1 MEGWAGPIIKN
12 LQENPR
18 RIVVPSI
25 TALDPDTWQEI
36 SPYGGGTKMCL
47 TWNADFVWCNSYPG
61 PYVPIMSGGLL
72 AITRFWWEETGGY
85 DEHMLSWGGE
95 NLDQSLRTWLCG
107 GEIMVA
113 EGSRVAHM
121 WRDPA
126 KPKTMLHYAIPT
138 DHVRR
143 NRLRASQAW
152 LGPWAEK
159 VKSFPEFED
168 FLDGGRLEVGDLSNV
183 ESFRKRLKCHGFE
196 EYLDR
201 FQDLYFG
208 TGRLPS
214 TTFHLRER
222 TTGFC
227 LNLVPGWHGSQKTEA
242 RFVLAPCS
250 ARSELQKL
258 HGSNMNPQGGC
269 CSGLQVWNW
278 DHCMAVYERRGS
290 VNADS
295 CEGAGDVIA
304 QRIRLD
310 EGGALVWED
319 RAACIAPKEVAPSH
333 DAQAAPPK
341 AVLREA
347 CRAKVEDDA
356 ASGGFRVV
364 LPAGGDH
371 GAGVPGQR
379 LCLAVPAVGT
389 PEDAHGA
396 ALRFLPCEAV
406 PDASLFARGLPKGDG
421 RHQIKAPQGLC
432 LDAASGQGLI
442 SYLCANLDQANP
454 NQLFAA
460 MQGDAFRWNAKALGS
475 EVDWC
480 VDGEGFDGQVV
491 ELAPCSTSSEA
502 AGTDGLPAE
511 VGREAALNEVPKLG
525 QGFARVSVDG
535 EDGVF
540 ELREAVE
547 AHEGEHPEVRCL
559 THVSKSGEMV
569 LTAAPCSGT
578 LPSQRWRFQE
588 PSEKGDIGGKLKAAS
603 GNLCID
609 AGSTKPLLFACMP
622 GHDFLGQRW
631 VLHRNGWI
639 EAPRY
644 WADNGR
650 KKLAARCLDS
660 RPFRDVELVGAE
672 CRGPEQ
678 ASIVWEKLWET
689 TPLETRLLQ
698 EAHSAKAAAEA
709 TKSEGQEE

>member
-1 MEGWAGPIIKN
+1 
-12 LQENPR
+12 
-18 RIVVPSI
+18 
-25 TALDPDTWQEI
+25 
-36 SPYGGGTKMCL
+36 
-47 TWNADFVWCNSYPG
+47 
-61 PYVPIMSGGLL
+61 
-72 AITRFWWEETGGY
+72 
-85 DEHMLSWGGE
+85 
-95 NLDQSLRTWLCG
+95 
-107 GEIMVA
+107 
-113 EGSRVAHM
+113 
-121 WRDPA
+121 
-126 KPKTMLHYAIPT
+126 
-138 DHVRR
+138 
-143 NRLRASQAW
+143 
-152 LGPWAEK
+152 
-159 VKSFPEFED
+159 
-168 FLDGGRLEVGDLSNV
+168 
-183 ESFRKRLKCHGFE
+183 
-196 EYLDR
+196 
-201 FQDLYFG
+201 
-208 TGRLPS
+208 
-214 TTFHLRER
+214 
-222 TTGFC
+222 
-227 LNLVPGWHGSQKTEA
+227 
-242 RFVLAPCS
+242 
-250 ARSELQKL
+250 
-258 HGSNMNPQGGC
+258 
-269 CSGLQVWNW
+269 
-278 DHCMAVYERRGS
+278 
-290 VNADS
+290 
-295 CEGAGDVIA
+295 
-304 QRIRLD
+304 
-310 EGGALVWED
+310 
-319 RAACIAPKEVAPSH
+319 
-333 DAQAAPPK
+333 
-341 AVLREA
+341 
-347 CRAKVEDDA
+347 
-356 ASGGFRVV
+356 
-364 LPAGGDH
+364 
-371 GAGVPGQR
+371 
-379 LCLAVPAVGT
+379 VPAVGT

-406 PDASLFARGLPKGDG
+406 PDVSLFVRGLPKGDG
-421 RHQIKAPQGLC
+421 RHQIKAPYGLC

-442 SYLCANLDQANP
+442 SYLCHRFDQADP

-460 MQGDAFRWNAKALGS
+460 KQGDVLRWNAKALGS
-475 EVDWC
+475 DVDWC